1 MWNVHL
7 HTCLNFIA
15 CASLPFHTSIYHQR
29 GRITHHDRFI
39 SFIGMKGFYRRPS
52 KAIEQGGGFFIPGLE
67 GERIR
72 IVTALALL
80 VALLG

>member
-1 MWNVHL
+1 
-7 HTCLNFIA
+7 
-15 CASLPFHTSIYHQR
+15 
-29 GRITHHDRFI
+29 
-39 SFIGMKGFYRRPS
+39 MKGFYRRPS

-80 VALLG
+80 VALLGT

>member
-1 MWNVHL
+1 
-7 HTCLNFIA
+7 
-15 CASLPFHTSIYHQR
+15 
-29 GRITHHDRFI
+29 
-39 SFIGMKGFYRRPS
+39 MKGFYRRPS

-80 VALLG
+80 VAILGYLHTASFIHFAMTLSFIYT